1 MFNLILK
8 YTQNY
13 KIKIN
18 FGSLFVALQSTS
30 VKFLK
35 NHMVLK
41 QTFIPHGH
49 QTEIYP
55 LFKSLLYYILLMV
68 ARFTVIILKMNHLKT
83 FNQ

>member
-8 YTQNY
+8 YTQSY

-35 NHMVLK
+35 KSHGP
-41 QTFIPHGH
+41 QTD
-49 QTEIYP
+49 IYP
-55 LFKSLLYYILLMV
+55 TWS
-68 ARFTVIILKMNHLKT
+68 
-83 FNQ
+83 